1 MPRKKKSDSSNSYG
15 VPPQTELDCRRLQE
29 EFLKPNCP
37 KKIKDDYFMLL
48 RVYARSLALKEIKRK
63 NIFLPPERVDEICT
77 DAVILTMNQY
87 QKNPGWKIEA
97 SFAGML
103 RWKIV
108 EAMYKPA
115 KEERNF
121 SLNTTFSDDQDSK
134 EILDLIGSNA
144 MLPWGVTMDDEENS
158 IIGDDFLSK
167 FDVSYEVIE
176 ELINDAYKMLPYPT
190 FLRLLPW
197 LLMKIRKPRTRN
209 VIQLF
214 EKMYL
219 TTKERNAFDLLLLE
233 MHNRLKVHAG

>member
-1 MPRKKKSDSSNSYG
+1 
-15 VPPQTELDCRRLQE
+15 
-29 EFLKPNCP
+29 
-37 KKIKDDYFMLL
+37 
-48 RVYARSLALKEIKRK
+48 
-63 NIFLPPERVDEICT
+63 
-77 DAVILTMNQY
+77 
-87 QKNPGWKIEA
+87 
-97 SFAGML
+97 ML

-197 LLMKIRKPRTRN
+197 LFMKIRKPRTRN
-209 VIQLF
+209 VTQLF

-233 MHNRLKVHAG
+233 MHNRLKVHAR